1 MWEKM
6 RIRTDVLFKGEM
18 KVSTVVT
25 KQNSEMS
32 DNFYCD

>member
-6 RIRTDVLFKGEM
+6 RIRTDVLFKEEM

-25 KQNSEMS
+25 KQNLEMS